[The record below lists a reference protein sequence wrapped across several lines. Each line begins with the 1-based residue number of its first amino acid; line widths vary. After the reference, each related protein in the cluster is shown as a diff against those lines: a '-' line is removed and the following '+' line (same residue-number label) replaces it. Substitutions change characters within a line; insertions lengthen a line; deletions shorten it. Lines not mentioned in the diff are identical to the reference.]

1 MVAPLPQPHCV
12 IVGIDVICA
21 LSKTPV
27 KIKQQTRA
35 IQIKLARLHLFLEW
49 LEMEITSICEIYVE
63 FLSKWLQM

>member
-27 KIKQQTRA
+27 KIKQQTKA
-35 IQIKLARLHLFLEW
+35 I
-49 LEMEITSICEIYVE
+49 
-63 FLSKWLQM
+63 